1 MTTAVAERP
10 LQIATIEGTR
20 KDLGLLEPEA
30 IAQQSLVRVDE
41 KTRKAAEDFGGK
53 LLAVDEKGRFA
64 LSQNPKLRT
73 AARTSV
79 EEAGM
84 NISREGEAK
93 SAVLK
98 QSIAK
103 LAQVGMEGSQVA
115 KDLVSLND
123 QVTNLDPQRYDFQPG
138 AIAAFFGIVR
148 PIQRRIRR
156 YFLKYQAA
164 DTVINGMLRS
174 LDNGVLQLQRDNQM
188 YVDDQMTAFELM
200 ERYKKLIAVL
210 QESDRLI
217 EAKLAGM
224 SPEEDVEEYRFIQEE
239 ILFPLRQRL
248 QDTLQELG
256 VRQIEVVSLEV
267 LRRNNRELIRGAV
280 RVRRVTLVALQ
291 TAVKLALGLANQR
304 LVLRAIQLMTGTTEK
319 IMAGV
324 AAQLEEQGVEVHQQ
338 AAGTALNMKSF
349 QETFG
354 RTLSAFEQVLAFR
367 REALPVL
374 AETIKA
380 LEDTT
385 AQGDQAIQ
393 RIKKGQAQAP
403 LIELE
408 VAA

>member
-10 LQIATIEGTR
+10 LQVATIEGI
-20 KDLGLLEPEA
+20 KKELGVLDPEV
-30 IAQQSLVRVDE
+30 IVQQSIVKVDE
-41 KTRKAAEDFGGK
+41 ATKKIAADFVGK
-53 LLAVDEKGRFA
+53 LLAVDVKD
-64 LSQNPKLRT
+64 PKLRT

-79 EEAGM
+79 EDAGM

-93 SAVLK
+93 SAILK

-103 LAQVGMEGSQVA
+103 LAQAGMEGSQVA
-115 KDLVSLND
+115 KDLVGLND
-123 QVTNLDPQRYDFQPG
+123 QVTDLDPQRYDFQPG
-138 AIAAFFGIVR
+138 KIAALLGFLR
-148 PIQRRIRR
+148 PVQRRIRR

-174 LDNGVLQLQRDNQM
+174 LDNGVMQLQRDNLM
-188 YVDDQMTAFELM
+188 YIDDQMTAFELI
-200 ERYKKLIAVL
+200 EKYKKLITVL

-217 EAKLAGM
+217 ETKLAGL

-256 VRQIEVVSLEV
+256 VRQMEVVSLEV

-280 RVRRVTLVALQ
+280 RVRRVTLVALE

-304 LVLRAIQLMTGTTEK
+304 LVLKSIQIITSTTEK

-324 AAQLEEQGVEVHQQ
+324 AAQLEEQGVQIHQQ

-354 RTLSAFEQVLAFR
+354 RTLNAFEQVLAYR
-367 REALPVL
+367 RDALP
-374 AETIKA
+374 AMAQAISA

-385 AQGDQAIQ
+385 AQGDKAIE

>member
-1 MTTAVAERP
+1 MTTAVAERL
-10 LQIATIEGTR
+10 LQIATIETTK
-20 KDLGLLEPEA
+20 KDLGLLEPKV
-30 IAQQSLVRVDE
+30 IAQQSLVKVDE
-41 KTRKAAEDFGGK
+41 VTQRTAADFVGK
-53 LLAVDEKGRFA
+53 LLAVDQTGR
-64 LSQNPKLRT
+64 LSMAKDSKLRI

-98 QSIAK
+98 QSIAR

-115 KDLVSLND
+115 KDLVGLND
-123 QVTNLDPQRYDFQPG
+123 QVTDLDPQRYDFQPG
-138 AIAAFFGIVR
+138 VVAALFSFMR
-148 PIQRRIRR
+148 PVQRRVRR

-188 YVDDQMTAFELM
+188 YLDDQMTAFELM
-200 ERYKKLIAVL
+200 GKYQKLIAVL

-217 EAKLAGM
+217 EAKLTGM

-256 VRQIEVVSLEV
+256 VRQMEVVSLEV

-280 RVRRVTLVALQ
+280 RVRRVTIVALQ
-291 TAVKLALGLANQR
+291 TAIKLALGLANQR
-304 LVLRAIQLMTGTTEK
+304 LVLKSIQIITGTTEK

-324 AAQLEEQGVEVHQQ
+324 AAQLEEQGVQIHQQ
-338 AAGTALNMKSF
+338 AASTALNMKSF

-367 REALPVL
+367 RDALPVMQ
-374 AETIKA
+374 ETIKI

-385 AQGDQAIQ
+385 AQGSQAID